1 MLCEKQGGKTM
12 TREDMMRLERQK
24 EELLDSQKQLERQQQ
39 KNYENLGKRF
49 FELYGNENDSKL
61 SKELE
66 EIMQVRNF
74 FSQIDAQLDEIKLKM
89 MEPIDNICP
98 KCGKKMESDAK
109 FCSECGTKL
118 DNAQNL
124 VQKTPVQKICPS
136 CGHTVKPGAKF
147 CGKCGSSIQ

>member
-12 TREDMMRLERQK
+12 TRGDMMRLERQK

-74 FSQIDAQLDEIKLKM
+74 FSQIDAQLEEIKLKM

>member
-1 MLCEKQGGKTM
+1 M

-74 FSQIDAQLDEIKLKM
+74 FSQIDAQLEEIKLKM

-98 KCGKKMESDAK
+98 KCVKKMESDAK